1 MKFGDV
7 AASLA
12 STQLIGSKIITQISE
27 EEFRFVW
34 DEHPSYIKKH
44 GAEVMKGVRAP
55 RDIDVSDRDACYD
68 FIFQTV
74 GFKQY
79 RTEVRLKD
87 EISILTKEFIIET
100 DRYMEEELRRML
112 RDETGAPMCF
122 ITESL
127 KYWDWIG
134 DYRNIRSGI
143 PGSLYGHRE
152 IKVDIKKYTDYL
164 TRDFY
169 AYVQLIMKDDVE
181 ETAEA
186 LGMLLQRV
194 EDFIEKISPKT
205 EEWDVFE

>member
-12 STQLIGSKIITQISE
+12 NTHLIGSKLITQISE

-34 DEHPSYIKKH
+34 DEHPSYIEKH
-44 GAEVMKGVRAP
+44 GVAVMKGVRAP

-68 FIFQTV
+68 FILNTV

-79 RTEVRLKD
+79 RTEVILKD
-87 EISILTKEFIIET
+87 KISILTKEFITET
-100 DRYMEEELRRML
+100 DKYIEEELKGML

-134 DYRNIRSGI
+134 DYRNIKVGI

-152 IKVDIKKYTDYL
+152 IKVDINKYADYL
-164 TRDFY
+164 TGDFY
-169 AYVQLIMKDDVE
+169 SYVQLIMRDDVE

-194 EDFIEKISPKT
+194 EDFMEMISPKT
-205 EEWDVFE
+205 EGWDVFE